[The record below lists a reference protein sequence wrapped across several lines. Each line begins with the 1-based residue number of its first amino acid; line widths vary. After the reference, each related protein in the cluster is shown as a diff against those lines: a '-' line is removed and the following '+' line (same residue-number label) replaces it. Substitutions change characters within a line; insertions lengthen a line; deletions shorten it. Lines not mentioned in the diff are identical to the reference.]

1 MLKTANLAVTMTGL
15 SGLIG
20 RTVQK
25 LVIMEDKVG
34 LVNVKQGLGCARV
47 VTQKA
52 GGVTLT
58 NVNQS
63 GALGVYGLHAV

>member
-1 MLKTANLAVTMTGL
+1 MLKTVNLAVTMTGL
-15 SGLIG
+15 DGLIG

-34 LVNVKQGLGCARV
+34 LVNVKQGLGCVRV

-58 NVNQS
+58 NVSQS